1 MKMDSNL
8 APFLTAEITKSH
20 RLLNTKHKDS
30 YAKRKQKIETR
41 QKQLDTE
48 LAFLQKHTENLVMLR
63 SLLLDPQKFEAF
75 INDEVNEGFVDDFNQ
90 YLLEI
95 ENLVADMEEVSGR
108 SSTKKHKL
116 PAALSYMLPEEHN
129 QK

>member
-1 MKMDSNL
+1 MDSNL

-20 RLLNTKHKDS
+20 RLLNPKHKDS
-30 YAKRKQKIETR
+30 YANRKKKIETR
-41 QKQLDTE
+41 QRQLDAE
-48 LAFLQKHTENLVMLR
+48 LFFLQKHTQNLVMLR

-75 INDEVNEGFVDDFNQ
+75 IKDEVNEYFVADFNQ

-116 PAALSYMLPEEHN
+116 PAALSSYTQPQECS
-129 QK
+129 QT

>member
-1 MKMDSNL
+1 MDSNL

-90 YLLEI
+90 YLLDI

-108 SSTKKHKL
+108 ASTKKHKL
-116 PAALSYMLPEEHN
+116 PAALSSYTHPQECS
-129 QK
+129 QT

>member
-1 MKMDSNL
+1 MKIDTNL

-20 RLLNTKHKDS
+20 EKHKDS

-63 SLLLDPQKFEAF
+63 GLLLHPEKFEAF
-75 INDEVNEGFVDDFNQ
+75 INDELNEGFINDFNQ
-90 YLLEI
+90 YLLDI
-95 ENLVADMEEVSGR
+95 ENLVADMEEASGR

-116 PAALSYMLPEEHN
+116 PAALSYTPPEGHN